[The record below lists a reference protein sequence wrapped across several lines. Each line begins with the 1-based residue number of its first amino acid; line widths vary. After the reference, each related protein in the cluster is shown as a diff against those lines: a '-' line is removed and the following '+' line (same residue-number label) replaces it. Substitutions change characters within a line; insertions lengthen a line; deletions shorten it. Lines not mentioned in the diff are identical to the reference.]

1 MRVFLFQNCGKLWS
15 VSLGHSIK
23 HKHLLSEK
31 CILEYKFVTRQLK
44 NKFYFSKLFFF
55 SWKYSKLLFF
65 DNIYIIIITI
75 KVEFLVSSIS
85 TLGNIST
92 STASVNS
99 LFNGIFKASNAL
111 FWLANKSFGQKWS
124 ETCFEFCE
132 GTSMCKIFLHLST
145 MENFEQC
152 VLA

>member
-1 MRVFLFQNCGKLWS
+1 MQVFLFQNCCFWIVL
-15 VSLGHSIK
+15 LGHSIK
-23 HKHLLSEK
+23 HKHLLSEE

-44 NKFYFSKLFFF
+44 NKFFPIFFCRENILNYYFLI
-55 SWKYSKLLFF
+55 
-65 DNIYIIIITI
+65 IYHNNNN
-75 KVEFLVSSIS
+75 KGGVLVSSIS

-111 FWLANKSFGQKWS
+111 FWLANKSFRQKWS
-124 ETCFEFCE
+124 ETCFEFCQD
-132 GTSMCKIFLHLST
+132 TSIRICRKFVHLST
-145 MENFEQC
+145 MENFHQGS

>member
-1 MRVFLFQNCGKLWS
+1 MLVFLFQNCGKFWS
-15 VSLGHSIK
+15 ISLGDSIK
-23 HKHLLSEK
+23 HRHLLSEK
-31 CILEYKFVTRQLK
+31 CILEYNFVTRQLK
-44 NKFYFSKLFFF
+44 NKFFFPNFF
-55 SWKYSKLLFF
+55 SRE
-65 DNIYIIIITI
+65 NILNYYFLIIYHNNNN
-75 KVEFLVSSIS
+75 KGGVLVSSIS

-124 ETCFEFCE
+124 ETCFEFCQD
-132 GTSMCKIFLHLST
+132 TICRKFVHLST
-145 MENFEQC
+145 MEHFHQGS